1 MNFFLFE
8 LINYSCSGNDK
19 LNDLFLCVCEC
30 VEERGL
36 GNKVCRNK
44 GFFDTMVMGDIGMSA
59 SFILLCV

>member
-1 MNFFLFE
+1 MIGDGKLSE
-8 LINYSCSGNDK
+8 LI
-19 LNDLFLCVCEC
+19 LCVCEC
-30 VEERGL
+30 VGERGL